1 MSEYLR
7 RNVLGVVAIFIALS
21 GTAAA
26 LPGKNKVDS
35 GDIKNA
41 NVKLADLGPNSVD
54 GSKVADD
61 SLKGADVDETSLN
74 IPQQALPTS
83 LPPSGAA
90 GGDLSG
96 AYPDPQV
103 RESGLTAGGDL
114 TGALSAASIANNTIG
129 AAEPGVANDE
139 IADGGI
145 DGEDV
150 LDGSLD
156 GDDLAGNG
164 SIGPAELQDR
174 SETIQVPIGEIAA
187 TGLQGAGSAQLGTI
201 GQTPSILF
209 DPNSVED
216 AEFAI
221 SVPFDRVPGG
231 IFLVNLLWSGNGNA
245 NVRWRLDGASIGPD
259 VDQADEAFVNLDPA
273 ANDPTVAA
281 NRLRITNLVL
291 DSNSIGNGHLLVM
304 RLVREAT
311 NAGDTLAADAA
322 LHGVNIVYT
331 GTG

>member
-54 GSKVADD
+54 GSKVVDNA
-61 SLKGADVDETSLN
+61 LKGADVDESSLE
-74 IPQQALPTS
+74 IPQQALPTT
-83 LPPSGAA
+83 LPPSGPAA
-90 GGDLSG
+90 GDLSG
-96 AYPDPQV
+96 SFPNPQV
-103 RESGLTAGGDL
+103 QESGLATGGDL
-114 TGALSAASIANNTIG
+114 TGALSAASIANNAIG
-129 AAEPGVANDE
+129 AANVEDNAIGAAKVENNSLDADD
-139 IADGGI
+139 IADT
-145 DGEDV
+145 
-150 LDGSLD
+150 S
-156 GDDLAGNG
+156 
-164 SIGPAELQDR
+164 SIGPAELQNR

-187 TGLQGAGSAQLGTI
+187 SGLQGAGSAQLGAV
-201 GQTPSILF
+201 GQTPAILF

-216 AEFAI
+216 AEFAV

-245 NVRWRLDGASIGPD
+245 NVRWRLDGASIDPD
-259 VDQADEAFVNLDPA
+259 DDQADEAFTTLDPA
-273 ANDPTVAA
+273 FNDPTLAA

-291 DSNSIGNGHLLVM
+291 DSNAIGNGHLLVM

-311 NAGDTLAADAA
+311 NGGDTLTTDAA
-322 LHGVNIVYT
+322 LHGVTVVYT
-331 GTG
+331 STG